1 MRVLRTIDIDA
12 PADEVWQ
19 LVGPEYGD
27 VAAWAHL
34 VKTSSRTPSG
44 DGRQCA
50 VTGVPGVSRLV
61 ERLTS
66 YDDADRSLSYVVDD
80 GMPSFVRESGNTWT
94 VEPTG
99 PRSSRVSA
107 TASISLTP
115 WAALLAPVM
124 RLAVAHVET
133 RTLADLKAA
142 AERRVNEPGRQ

>member
-12 PADEVWQ
+12 PADQVWQ

-34 VKTSSRTPSG
+34 VETSSRTPSG
-44 DGRQCA
+44 DGRQCT

-66 YDDADRSLSYVVDD
+66 YDDADRSLSYVVDH
-80 GMPSFVRESGNTWT
+80 GMPGFVRKAANTWR

-107 TASISLTP
+107 TASFSLAP

-124 RLAVAHVET
+124 RLAVMRIET
-133 RTLADLKAA
+133 RTLADLKTA
-142 AERRVNEPGRQ
+142 AERRVGGARR